1 MPDSALPP
9 SFTRQFMQPSFS
21 RQFMQPSFTRQ
32 FMQPSSSSYHAV
44 YLPTAYYPP
53 LLNLLIAASSLLP
66 PPLLAVLYIP
76 SKTVESASPPSFTRP
91 YTFHYPPLLPL
102 CLYLLLSLPSLLA
115 SPPSSQS
122 VIFQLLLLLYRR
134 FFFSLLSFH
143 YCTCPPSFGSLPS
156 PLYGL

>member
-1 MPDSALPP
+1 MKQVPDSALPP

-91 YTFHYPPLLPL
+91 YTFHYPPSVFIPFA
-102 CLYLLLSLPSLLA
+102 LSSFSSRLSSFLA
-115 SPPSSQS
+115 ICHFPA
-122 VIFQLLLLLYRR
+122 
-134 FFFSLLSFH
+134 
-143 YCTCPPSFGSLPS
+143 SLPS